1 MYYSQFATGRPANGS
16 THSGR
21 FVSRYLDCPNE
32 ALFPF
37 GYGLSYHKAEYSNLT
52 LSQTKISKSA
62 DDSIQVSITVTNTS
76 ETSGTET
83 VQLYLRDL
91 VGSVVRPILELK
103 DFKQIYLG
111 AHETQKVTFTITEE
125 MLRFYTKDYTYQ
137 SEPGN
142 FKVFV
147 GPNSAELLEA
157 DFSLTI

>member
-1 MYYSQFATGRPANGS
+1 MQYINQ
-16 THSGR
+16 
-21 FVSRYLDCPNE
+21 
-32 ALFPF
+32 
-37 GYGLSYHKAEYSNLT
+37 
-52 LSQTKISKSA
+52 
-62 DDSIQVSITVTNTS
+62 SILLI
-76 ETSGTET
+76 
-83 VQLYLRDL
+83 R
-91 VGSVVRPILELK
+91 IK
-103 DFKQIYLG
+103 IYLG